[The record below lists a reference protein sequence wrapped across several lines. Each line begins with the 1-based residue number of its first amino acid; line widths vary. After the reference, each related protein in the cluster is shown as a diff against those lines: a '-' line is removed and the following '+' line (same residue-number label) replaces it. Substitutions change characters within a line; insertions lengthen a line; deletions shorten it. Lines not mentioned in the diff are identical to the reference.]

1 MHRSLA
7 ALAVMLPAIDA
18 FMGPTIPIE
27 LVIARARVHTD
38 ARHDCG
44 AKRVPIE
51 RNDTRLSSAGEKWEK
66 HVCSDPARASRL
78 AVGSRAPF
86 RFMHMLPCAALCCP
100 VLPCAALCCCEA
112 LSPPLLSPSR
122 RAAFPARQHT
132 DPDKRVCVCWHQCL
146 CACMPGILLDGRRR
160 SSVAL
165 DAKAKNKKGG
175 KGEAKAGKDKQAP
188 GAMPAGEK
196 APKMKKENTDV
207 TGEDPQEIIA
217 NVKDKMG
224 KTVENTREAL
234 GAIRT
239 GRPSPKMFDKVMVSA
254 YDAETPLPQLAT
266 VSIQSAS
273 SVMISPFDPSTLG
286 DIEKG
291 ILKSE
296 LNLTPSNDG
305 ATIRINIPPL
315 TTETRAQFAKQASS
329 VAEDG
334 KVALRNIRR
343 TGVDAIRKLEKG
355 SSPISED
362 ESKALQD
369 QVQKLTDKCS
379 TELSDLAKAKEKE
392 LNTV

>member
-1 MHRSLA
+1 
-7 ALAVMLPAIDA
+7 ML
-18 FMGPTIPIE
+18 
-27 LVIARARVHTD
+27 
-38 ARHDCG
+38 
-44 AKRVPIE
+44 
-51 RNDTRLSSAGEKWEK
+51 
-66 HVCSDPARASRL
+66 
-78 AVGSRAPF
+78 
-86 RFMHMLPCAALCCP
+86 
-100 VLPCAALCCCEA
+100 
-112 LSPPLLSPSR
+112 
-122 RAAFPARQHT
+122 
-132 DPDKRVCVCWHQCL
+132 
-146 CACMPGILLDGRRR
+146 GILLAGLRR

-343 TGVDAIRKLEKG
+343 TGVEAIRKLEKG

>member
-1 MHRSLA
+1 
-7 ALAVMLPAIDA
+7 
-18 FMGPTIPIE
+18 
-27 LVIARARVHTD
+27 
-38 ARHDCG
+38 
-44 AKRVPIE
+44 
-51 RNDTRLSSAGEKWEK
+51 
-66 HVCSDPARASRL
+66 
-78 AVGSRAPF
+78 
-86 RFMHMLPCAALCCP
+86 
-100 VLPCAALCCCEA
+100 
-112 LSPPLLSPSR
+112 
-122 RAAFPARQHT
+122 
-132 DPDKRVCVCWHQCL
+132 
-146 CACMPGILLDGRRR
+146 
-160 SSVAL
+160 
-165 DAKAKNKKGG
+165 
-175 KGEAKAGKDKQAP
+175 
-188 GAMPAGEK
+188 
-196 APKMKKENTDV
+196 MKKENTDV

-217 NVKDKMG
+217 NVKDKMS

-315 TTETRAQFAKQASS
+315 TTETRAQFAKQANS